1 MYSFFMDKLQL
12 PIAPSKLQLKISNAN
27 QTITLIDKGEVNI
40 LKSPGLSELS
50 FDAIIPQQKYPF
62 AVYKDGYKEAKY
74 FLDEFER
81 LKLSKTPFQFQV
93 TRLSPD
99 GKLLFHTD
107 MKVSLEEYTID
118 ESVEYGFDLNIS
130 IRLKQYRDYATS
142 KLTINNAELAS
153 DQIVAAKLESPRPA
167 SVPAK
172 TYVVK
177 QGDTLW
183 GICKKQL
190 GDGAKYS
197 TVAKANGIKNPNFIY
212 PGQVIR
218 LG

>member
-1 MYSFFMDKLQL
+1 MDKLQL
-12 PIAPSKLQLKISNAN
+12 PIGPSKLQLKISNAN
-27 QTITLIDKGEVNI
+27 QTVTLIDKGEVNI

-81 LKLSKTPFQFQV
+81 LKLSKIPFQFQV

-118 ESVEYGFDLNIS
+118 ENVDYGFDLNVS
-130 IRLKQYRDYATS
+130 IRLKQYRDYGTS
-142 KLTINNAELAS
+142 KLAVNNAESTAG
-153 DQIVAAKLESPRPA
+153 QIVAAKLESPRPA

-172 TYVVK
+172 AYVVK

-190 GDGAKYS
+190 GDGSKY
-197 TVAKANGIKNPNFIY
+197 TAVAKANGIKNPNHIY
-212 PGQVIR
+212 PGQVIK